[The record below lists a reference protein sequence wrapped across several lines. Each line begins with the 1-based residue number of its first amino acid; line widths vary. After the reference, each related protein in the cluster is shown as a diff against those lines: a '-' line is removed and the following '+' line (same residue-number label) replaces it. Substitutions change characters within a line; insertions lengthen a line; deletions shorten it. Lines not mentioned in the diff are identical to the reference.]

1 MKNFLLP
8 LVMILAVATATAQKD
23 TNRSEKRVEKMKQM
37 EPKDIASFQAKK
49 MTLALDLTDK
59 QESQIEEV
67 LFTAATKKKEAMKDL
82 KKRNELSK
90 QEKMALG
97 EARMDEK
104 IAMKRAFKEILNDQ
118 QYVEFE
124 KMKMKKG
131 KNRQASREKRR
142 HSRR

>member
-23 TNRSEKRVEKMKQM
+23 TNRSEKRVERMKQM

>member
-1 MKNFLLP
+1 MKNFLLL
-8 LVMILAVATATAQKD
+8 LVMIFAIATATAQKD
-23 TNRSEKRVEKMKQM
+23 TNRSEKRVERMKQM

>member
-23 TNRSEKRVEKMKQM
+23 TNRSEKRVERVKQM

-97 EARMDEK
+97 EARMDEQ